1 MLCWII
7 IPKIP
12 TSMPLHDWSNTEG
25 SFMLVQ
31 NRTEKEEKNTE
42 QKNILVF
49 SEI

>member
-1 MLCWII
+1 
-7 IPKIP
+7 
-12 TSMPLHDWSNTEG
+12 MPLHDWSNTEG
-25 SFMLVQ
+25 SLGTDMLIQ